1 MSLEPLLNAVIDIFT
16 LNYISIIDPRC
27 YEHEIELGCDK
38 IVCFEL
44 YYASLIEIF

>member
-16 LNYISIIDPRC
+16 FNYISIIYPRY

-44 YYASLIEIF
+44 RVID